1 MISTNGAFPSTGTFW
16 VASASLSSAASTIH
30 LSTGGGA
37 QWEVGCQTIHLSTG
51 GGATCDCGKFVVSAE
66 SLMLKERT
74 LVDVRQIVASGY
86 KLTHGGSAVSI
97 QWT

>member
-16 VASASLSSAASTIH
+16 VASTSLSSAAST
-30 LSTGGGA
+30 SA